1 MPKIKIL
8 NSAREDLWKGYHFY
22 EAQRAGLGEY
32 FLHSLFSDIDSL
44 LFYAGI
50 HPKKFGFYRILS
62 RRFPYA
68 IYYKIEKDTIFVY
81 AILDCRQD
89 PRKIERRLQKK

>member
-1 MPKIKIL
+1 M
-8 NSAREDLWKGYHFY
+8 
-22 EAQRAGLGEY
+22 
-32 FLHSLFSDIDSL
+32 HSLFSDIDSL